1 MVAVTDQ
8 PERGPK
14 VTRSGRPPLQ
24 RLIFRRQF
32 YLQLARILMRRR
44 WQGRRDVFVAMMG
57 GIGDLV
63 NAFPSIEQLAERHD
77 LDMGTGGPPY
87 RTMVAANP
95 HVRDVYAPFIYQPAR
110 RAHRVLIERAL
121 GRVYERVI
129 ILNSGDARWW
139 TRGKHLI
146 TQYAEACGVPP
157 PSHGR
162 VYLREEHH
170 RAAAAHLDRLGI
182 RDFVYAVQL
191 ARGSRPFRSWP
202 LAHYHALWDLLR
214 KRTSLPIV
222 VDTTGSD
229 DTALPDFCL
238 PLGRLGIMPACAMIE
253 RARLFV
259 GPDSGLTHV
268 AGALGTPT
276 VAIHLGFPAESCAA
290 LGEKVAIVAQREPFD
305 DPALTTPAE
314 VIAAIERWL

>member
-8 PERGPK
+8 PERSPK
-14 VTRSGRPPLQ
+14 GTRSARPPLE

-32 YLQLARILMRRR
+32 YLQLARILMRRGWR
-44 WQGRRDVFVAMMG
+44 GRRDVFVAMMG

-63 NAFPSIEQLAERHD
+63 NAFPSIERLAERHD

-87 RTMVAANP
+87 QTIVAANP
-95 HVRDVYAPFIYQPAR
+95 HVRDVYAPFIYKPAR

-129 ILNSGDARWW
+129 ILNSGDAQWW

-146 TQYAEACGVPP
+146 TQYAEACGVGPA
-157 PSHGR
+157 SRGR
-162 VYLREEHH
+162 VYLREEH
-170 RAAAAHLDRLGI
+170 RQAAAAHLDRLGV
-182 RDFVYAVQL
+182 RDFVYAIQL
-191 ARGSRPFRSWP
+191 VRDSRPFRSWP
-202 LAHYHALWDLLR
+202 LAHYHALWDLLH

-222 VDTTGSD
+222 VDTIGSD
-229 DTALPDFCL
+229 DTALPDFCR

-276 VAIHLGFPAESCAA
+276 VSIHLGFPAESCAA
-290 LGEKVAIVAQREPFD
+290 LGENVTVVAQREPFD

-314 VIAAIERWL
+314 VIAAIERWV